1 MITLSGNPAG
11 QLWNPATRTFS
22 PVGAGLN
29 AYSKADWLRRFTPAE
44 LAAFRNSADA
54 SIVAFRYVF
63 ENDSAVIPQGP
74 DVQAVLAHVVS
85 IGMLSAAR
93 AAVLGA
99 N

>member
-1 MITLSGNPAG
+1 
-11 QLWNPATRTFS
+11 
-22 PVGAGLN
+22 LN
-29 AYSKADWLRRFTPAE
+29 AYSKADWLRRFTTAE

-54 SIVAFRYVF
+54 GIVAFRYIF

-74 DVQAVLAHVVS
+74 DVQTVLAHVVS
-85 IGMLSAAR
+85 IGMLGAAR